1 MTLDPVA
8 EPHARAWRDVAN
20 ALGVSSG
27 EGLGDAEVRRRLE
40 WFGPNVLREHARKS
54 VHAILAEQFRS
65 LVVVLL
71 AVAATVSFA
80 FREVAEGAAILVVIL
95 LNAAIG
101 FFTEIRAVRSME
113 ALREIGQTTTRVRRE
128 GRLVEI
134 PADQLVT
141 GMWCSWR
148 AGT

>member
-1 MTLDPVA
+1 MVRPQRTEGARQKKRPRDPRRTVQ
-8 EPHARAWRDVAN
+8 EPRGSAP
-20 ALGVSSG
+20 GG
-27 EGLGDAEVRRRLE
+27 CGDS
-40 WFGPNVLREHARKS
+40 VLR
-54 VHAILAEQFRS
+54 L
-65 LVVVLL
+65 
-71 AVAATVSFA
+71 
-80 FREVAEGAAILVVIL
+80 REVAEGAAILVVIL